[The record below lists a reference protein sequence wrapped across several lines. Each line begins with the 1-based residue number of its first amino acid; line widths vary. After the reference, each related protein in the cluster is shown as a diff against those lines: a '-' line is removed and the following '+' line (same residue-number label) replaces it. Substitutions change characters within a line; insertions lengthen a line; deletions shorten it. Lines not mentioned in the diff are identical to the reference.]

1 MPWPVLAKVG
11 LAVGTTLL
19 LEHGDDIVDGVMSLF
34 EDKPEER
41 KPEVVRGLDNQLASQ
56 EKLMEV
62 GARGM
67 PKLNAKQSSAASVI
81 ASVCNVL
88 EIFTPDERRG
98 ICMALWVNAWHESR
112 LRTEAH
118 NPKGEDSR
126 GLFQVNVRAHPYW
139 KDVNLYDPAK
149 NTACILILALK
160 QPKFLEAVASGSL
173 AQLVYV
179 VCRYVERP
187 KNAHQSALRR
197 VETARQWYGAN
208 I

>member
-1 MPWPVLAKVG
+1 MPWPILAKVG

-19 LEHGDDIVDGVMSLF
+19 LEHGDDIVEGVMGLF
-34 EDKPEER
+34 EDDPPKR
-41 KPEVVRGLDNQLASQ
+41 KPEVGKSLDNRLASQ
-56 EKLMEV
+56 ERLIEV

-67 PKLNAKQSSAASVI
+67 PKLIAMQSNSASVI

-88 EIFTPDERRG
+88 EIFSKDERRG

-112 LRTEAH
+112 LKPGAH
-118 NPKGEDSR
+118 NPRGEDSR

-139 KDVNLYDPAK
+139 ANVNLYDPAK
-149 NTACILILALK
+149 NTACILVLALK

-173 AQLVYV
+173 AQLVYA

>member
-1 MPWPVLAKVG
+1 MPWPILAKVG

-19 LEHGDDIVDGVMSLF
+19 LEHGDDIVEGVMGLF
-34 EDKPEER
+34 EDDPPKR
-41 KPEVVRGLDNQLASQ
+41 KPEVVKGLDNRLAKQ
-56 EKLMEV
+56 ERLVEV
-62 GARGM
+62 GAQGM
-67 PKLNAKQSSAASVI
+67 PKLNAKQSNSASVI

-88 EIFTPDERRG
+88 EIFSKDERRG

-112 LRTEAH
+112 LKPGAH
-118 NPKGEDSR
+118 NPRGEDSR

-139 KDVNLYDPAK
+139 ANVNLYDPAK
-149 NTACILILALK
+149 NTACILVLALK

-173 AQLVYV
+173 AQLVYA